1 MVIGPYTVRRTADI
15 EAEQAERDEEQAKRD
30 RAKAVSAKLVETLL
44 HTHRRDRAILR
55 RWGLSEGLI
64 EQEATYSGGEALSPP
79 RGRP

>member
-15 EAEQAERDEEQAKRD
+15 EAEQVKRD
-30 RAKAVSAKLVETLL
+30 RAKAASARLVEFLL
-44 HTHRRDRAILR
+44 HNNKCYKAILR
-55 RWGLSEGLI
+55 RWGLSDGLI

>member
-15 EAEQAERDEEQAKRD
+15 EAEQAKRD

-44 HTHRRDRAILR
+44 HTHRRDKAILR

-64 EQEATYSGGEALSPP
+64 GQRADNTQDAPLSPP

>member
-15 EAEQAERDEEQAKRD
+15 EAEQAKRD

-44 HTHRRDRAILR
+44 HTHRQYRAILR
-55 RWGLSEGLI
+55 RWGLSEGMI
-64 EQEATYSGGEALSPP
+64 EQEATYSQGEALSPP

>member
-15 EAEQAERDEEQAKRD
+15 EAEQAERDK
-30 RAKAVSAKLVETLL
+30 AKAVSAKLVELL
-44 HTHRRDRAILR
+44 MHTHRRDRAILR
-55 RWGLSEGLI
+55 RWGLCEGLI

>member
-1 MVIGPYTVRRTADI
+1 MMVIGPITIRLTNDI
-15 EAEQAERDEEQAKRD
+15 INEQIKRDDAKR
-30 RAKAVSAKLVETLL
+30 VSAKLVELL
-44 HTHRRDRAILR
+44 MHTHRRDRAILR